1 MRKAP
6 SAAMSSGSIRSGA
19 RVFLRALVLLAVA
32 LGTLQAQGPPPGPR
46 APGISWWESP
56 WWNGAAAQDLN
67 LSDGQKNDINA
78 IVKDYR
84 SKMMDMRSA
93 IGKADRDVAAAFA
106 ENPVDPHKANDSI
119 EKLATARGDLTRAL
133 SQMSLKVRLVLT
145 AEQWQ
150 ELQQRAFV
158 GRGRGKRE
166 RRPGERG
173 PGVAPESAAKQ

>member
-1 MRKAP
+1 
-6 SAAMSSGSIRSGA
+6 MSGGFFRVGGS
-19 RVFLRALVLLAVA
+19 VFLRALAGVLLALA
-32 LGTLQAQGPPPGPR
+32 PAAIRAQGPPPGPPPP
-46 APGISWWESP
+46 AGLSWWERP

-84 SKMMDMRSA
+84 SKMMDMRGA

-106 ENPVDPHKANDSI
+106 ESPVDPHKANDAI
-119 EKLATARGDLTRAL
+119 EKLAAARGDLTRAL

-150 ELQQRAFV
+150 DLQQRAFV
-158 GRGRGKRE
+158 GRGRGKGRD
-166 RRPGERG
+166 RRPGEGG
-173 PGVAPESAAKQ
+173 PRNVPQSAAKQ